1 MKRHSNRRTQR
12 GIALITALLMTVI
25 FLVLIG
31 GLMSQMI
38 AELDSVGAHSRSA
51 EALNGA
57 YAGVEDMV
65 LQIEETASG
74 PGHAAPSPINYTYPA
89 PSTVSY
95 SASVTSTWNSSSG
108 LVYYLIQ
115 STGTEDNSGQQ
126 RQVLA
131 LVKSSPY
138 SYFEQFTAGNSGSVY
153 YVTGEHFDGP
163 VYNGGTMNI
172 WYQTPGA
179 SIFNSTV
186 NTVTTPSFYQGAG
199 KSSVPYG
206 SVDWNQVTGAGGQG
220 ALKIGTNP
228 MQLPTFQ
235 DNLVDASEAFYGNS
249 SHDSALPTP
258 GANGIYI
265 NGHSAIAGPAGA
277 LQSGLY
283 IQGNLTM
290 TPCSGSCGTYSG
302 NNEVWTLKNPGGANG
317 IGANYT
323 VAIDYTG
330 MTTTVTQTSG
340 CVTSCSV
347 TYSGVLS
354 GQPQAGSTSANGA
367 IFDDGNVIIDS
378 GTVHGD
384 FSIAVPDYSTNN
396 AHTITLEGGAPG
408 VLYKDQSTTSTD
420 ELGIWANDIS
430 VNSTTTTGYEFDGD
444 ILTGYFGECPPCTD
458 GTFSNKNYTGG
469 VEGTFTFHGGLIQNV
484 NGAMGISSGGV
495 TVHGFDRQYV
505 YDARL
510 AANPPPGFPITNK
523 YDIVAWLDQGT

>member
-108 LVYYLIQ
+108 LVYYLIK
-115 STGTEDNSGQQ
+115 STGTENNSGQQ

-153 YVTGEHFDGP
+153 YVSGEHFDGP

-172 WYQTPGA
+172 WYQTPGT

-235 DNLVDASEAFYGNS
+235 ENLVDASEAFYGNS
-249 SHDSALPTP
+249 SHDS
-258 GANGIYI
+258 
-265 NGHSAIAGPAGA
+265 SPAG
-277 LQSGLY
+277 
-283 IQGNLTM
+283 
-290 TPCSGSCGTYSG
+290 
-302 NNEVWTLKNPGGANG
+302 
-317 IGANYT
+317 
-323 VAIDYTG
+323 TG
-330 MTTTVTQTSG
+330 RERHLHQ
-340 CVTSCSV
+340 
-347 TYSGVLS
+347 
-354 GQPQAGSTSANGA
+354 
-367 IFDDGNVIIDS
+367 
-378 GTVHGD
+378 
-384 FSIAVPDYSTNN
+384 
-396 AHTITLEGGAPG
+396 
-408 VLYKDQSTTSTD
+408 
-420 ELGIWANDIS
+420 WA
-430 VNSTTTTGYEFDGD
+430 
-444 ILTGYFGECPPCTD
+444 
-458 GTFSNKNYTGG
+458 
-469 VEGTFTFHGGLIQNV
+469 
-484 NGAMGISSGGV
+484 
-495 TVHGFDRQYV
+495 
-505 YDARL
+505 
-510 AANPPPGFPITNK
+510 
-523 YDIVAWLDQGT
+523 